1 MYGENR
7 RTAEMCIRDR
17 FISTTDRGI
26 VDYQWFTEVS
36 FKNALMQQEDY
47 HKMAAELK
55 KPEYHILA
63 VDNYGRKREGIP
75 VSYTHLDVYKRQ
87 HSRSVRV

>member
-1 MYGENR
+1 M
-7 RTAEMCIRDR
+7 
-17 FISTTDRGI
+17 
-26 VDYQWFTEVS
+26 DYQWFTEVS

-63 VDNYGRKREGIP
+63 VDNYGRKRGRNPVLLSGEGAERPIYLQ
-75 VSYTHLDVYKRQ
+75 SLFFCSDK
-87 HSRSVRV
+87 